1 MQLKRQI
8 PLLAMAALVGLAGMS
23 GLAVPPVHAQTAQ
36 AIPVRPNPARVQQ
49 KMREIEPEYR
59 RRVLRDG
66 KAAADAW
73 LVRTARQWGI
83 EEGRRARREY
93 DANQRRAPRPAVA
106 RAPRSLPHPCNLRRR
121 PSPLQPIRRSRR
133 RSGKACAEGPA

>member
-59 RRVLRDG
+59 RRALRNG

-93 DANQRRAPRPAVA
+93 DANQRRAAEARSRPRTAQPA
-106 RAPRSLPHPCNLRRR
+106 
-121 PSPLQPIRRSRR
+121 SPLQSAPPPKPAPADTPLPATIR
-133 RSGKACAEGPA
+133 EGLR

>member
-49 KMREIEPEYR
+49 KMREIEKLYAQ
-59 RRVLRDG
+59 V
-66 KAAADAW
+66 
-73 LVRTARQWGI
+73 
-83 EEGRRARREY
+83 RRETV
-93 DANQRRAPRPAVA
+93 RFAV
-106 RAPRSLPHPCNLRRR
+106 
-121 PSPLQPIRRSRR
+121 Q
-133 RSGKACAEGPA
+133 SGATIIEYIVFLWQD